1 MVPVPRLVSSM
12 KARLWIETIALVG
25 AMACAL
31 AFTIATPGIVAGT
44 AAESGPPRPPS
55 DIQVQTYEGMITD
68 TQCGAKHPAAIGKM
82 AADCTLAC
90 VRGGEQFALVDG
102 DTIYLLEGDRIALK
116 RGAGRR
122 VRIVGTLNGRKISVI
137 SVVTA

>member
-1 MVPVPRLVSSM
+1 
-12 KARLWIETIALVG
+12 
-25 AMACAL
+25 
-31 AFTIATPGIVAGT
+31 
-44 AAESGPPRPPS
+44 
-55 DIQVQTYEGMITD
+55 MITD